1 VHEPRRNGEAFRGE
15 KRNRAAEGRAM
26 VGDMK
31 RRRKQ
36 FEDKVKK
43 VQKAPRIRPLLG
55 PGSSRSLGEKKRERE
70 WGKARREGE
79 RGERDKRGE
88 VVVAGC
94 CCGWTLLLLLA
105 VLPRSLLSSAWFRW
119 DGGWDRARF

>member
-55 PGSSRSLGEKKRERE
+55 PGSSRSPGGKKRKIERE
-70 WGKARREGE
+70 G
-79 RGERDKRGE
+79 
-88 VVVAGC
+88 
-94 CCGWTLLLLLA
+94 
-105 VLPRSLLSSAWFRW
+105 
-119 DGGWDRARF
+119 